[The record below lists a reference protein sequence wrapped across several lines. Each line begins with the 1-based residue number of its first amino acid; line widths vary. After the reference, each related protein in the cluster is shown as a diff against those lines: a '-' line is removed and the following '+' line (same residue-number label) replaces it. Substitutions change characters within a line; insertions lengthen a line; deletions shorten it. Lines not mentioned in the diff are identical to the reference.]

1 MLLKKVMT
9 VYIILFAARV
19 VGYLISGFL
28 VILAEALHSLVDIV
42 VLIVLKYASRIS
54 EKPADYGHPLGHG
67 LARNLSS
74 MVAGIVFI
82 TVVSLELF
90 VEGFRRLLTPSEVYM
105 PTFALSVMVGTT
117 LVLLGVY
124 LYSRKYS
131 LPEEVAARFELKND
145 VIAGTGGSVGIALS
159 TIYPA
164 LDGLLSM
171 VIALIIAYN
180 GFILFRSNAEVLLG
194 MSPDDSFYAR
204 VRRIVEEFGEVENVH
219 DIIAT
224 YMGKDSIHLDMH
236 IAVRGDMTV
245 READELTEEIA
256 WKLRKEMPEIA
267 YAIIHVCAVGG
278 EELRTTYDKIM
289 KRIDMERS
297 K

>member
-1 MLLKKVMT
+1 VLLKKVMT
-9 VYIILFAARV
+9 IYILLFAARV

-42 VLIVLKYASRIS
+42 VLIVLHYASKIS

-90 VEGFRRLLTPSEVYM
+90 VEGFRRFLNPSEVYM
-105 PTFALSVMVGTT
+105 PGFALSIMIVTT
-117 LVLLGVY
+117 LVLLAVF
-124 LYSRKYS
+124 LYSRKYQ

-145 VIAGTGGSVGIALS
+145 VISGTGGSIGIALS
-159 TIYPA
+159 TFYPHV
-164 LDGLLSM
+164 DGLLSM
-171 VIALIIAYN
+171 IIALIIAYN
-180 GFILFRSNAEVLLG
+180 GYILFRSNAEMLLG
-194 MSPDDSFYAR
+194 MSPDDSFYR
-204 VRRIVEEFGEVENVH
+204 KVRSVVEEFREVENVH

-256 WKLRKEMPEIA
+256 RKLRKEMPEIA
-267 YAIIHVCAVGG
+267 YAIIHVCSVGR
-278 EELRTTYDKIM
+278 EDLRTTYDKIM
-289 KRIDMERS
+289 GRIERR
-297 K
+297 

>member
-1 MLLKKVMT
+1 MLLKKVMAI
-9 VYIILFAARV
+9 YIILFAARV

-42 VLIVLKYASRIS
+42 VLIVLKYASKIS

-90 VEGFRRLLTPSEVYM
+90 VEGFRRLLNPSEVYM
-105 PTFALSVMVGTT
+105 PAFALSVMVGTT

-131 LPEEVAARFELKND
+131 LPEEIAARFELKND
-145 VIAGTGGSVGIALS
+145 VIAGTGGSIGIALS
-159 TIYPA
+159 TFYPA

-171 VIALIIAYN
+171 LIALIIAYN

-194 MSPDDSFYAR
+194 MSPDDSFYR
-204 VRRIVEEFGEVENVH
+204 KVRRIVEEFGEVENVH

-256 WKLRKEMPEIA
+256 WKLRREMPEIA

-278 EELRTTYDKIM
+278 DDLRTTYDKIM

-297 K
+297 E